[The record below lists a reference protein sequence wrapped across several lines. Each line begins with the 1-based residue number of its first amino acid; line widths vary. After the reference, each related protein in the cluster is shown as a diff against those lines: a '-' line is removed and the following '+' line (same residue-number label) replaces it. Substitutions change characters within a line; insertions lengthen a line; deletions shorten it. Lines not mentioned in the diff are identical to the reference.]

1 MIFRL
6 GFLLKEEEMS
16 KLSEYA
22 EVEKWHKEKKEVL
35 FLRGCRSISKLKNDE
50 QNHQFNLLQTFQ
62 HFHGPLKPTI
72 IKNLLKGT
80 TRVLHSIQSEC
91 NLL

>member
-1 MIFRL
+1 MTQREKGSAL
-6 GFLLKEEEMS
+6 PERMQ
-16 KLSEYA
+16 EYF
-22 EVEKWHKEKKEVL
+22 KIK
-35 FLRGCRSISKLKNDE
+35 KNDE

-62 HFHGPLKPTI
+62 HFHRSLKPTI
-72 IKNLLKGT
+72 IKNILKGT